1 MARVPLR
8 STGAAGAAPRGGTN
22 GNDHSEDFRNDL
34 RPLREVGH
42 RGARGRRWREES
54 RRGPSAGAGDG
65 RVRRVAHD
73 AALARTGRNRGGL
86 PGRGDPMTQPPRT
99 TESESRDNATIRDLM
114 NQIQNRLTVPDR
126 ATLALGLIGH
136 LATLMNGR
144 QMEKLLGQLSE
155 QAARVQ
161 DVPPSRRQDRGS
173 AARDERGERGDELQA
188 GGRTHASEVG
198 VQGRGALTDESG
210 PIL

>member
-1 MARVPLR
+1 
-8 STGAAGAAPRGGTN
+8 
-22 GNDHSEDFRNDL
+22 
-34 RPLREVGH
+34 
-42 RGARGRRWREES
+42 
-54 RRGPSAGAGDG
+54 
-65 RVRRVAHD
+65 
-73 AALARTGRNRGGL
+73 
-86 PGRGDPMTQPPRT
+86 MTQPPRT

-173 AARDERGERGDELQA
+173 AARDERGDRGDELQA